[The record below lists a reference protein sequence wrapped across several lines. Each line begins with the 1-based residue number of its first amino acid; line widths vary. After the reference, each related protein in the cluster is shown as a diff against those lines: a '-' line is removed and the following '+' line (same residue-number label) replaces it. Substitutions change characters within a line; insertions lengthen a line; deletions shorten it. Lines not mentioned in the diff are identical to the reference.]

1 MVTVLI
7 LIVGIA
13 LILQA
18 IVGLTY
24 LISSIWEN
32 EKRASSF
39 AALQFA
45 GMLALFLFFLWL
57 ISIGFFEKGYGIALL
72 VLAIVLGAAAAG
84 ILLRKAGLN
93 PKALEG
99 AKGLIQGEVKRFDER
114 MQVFARNRSLHPGS
128 EQYEAF
134 YREHPEMEAFDKER
148 RERGGPM
155 GPPGVIDRPHGA
167 ANVAGALASLNM
179 PLYLSTPE
187 KVTPEAHFFM
197 KGNKVDLSPEEATE
211 RIKGY
216 ILNLGAVLV
225 GVAEI
230 NSLWIYSH
238 RGEIFNENWEDWGKD
253 IHLSHT
259 HAVVF
264 AEEMD
269 FRLIAPAPHT
279 PTLMESMKNYA
290 KGAYIAAQ
298 AASFIANLGYSATA
312 NHLRHYDGLMV
323 PLAVDA
329 GLGELSR
336 MGYLITKE
344 YGPRVRLSAV
354 TTDLPLIPDKPV
366 DIGVKDFC
374 NFCKKCAVCCP
385 SKSIP
390 REEPSVANGTL
401 RWKINA
407 ETCFGYWGKVGTDC
421 NVCMK
426 VCPWS
431 HARTFPHKVIVELIT
446 RNWLSRRI
454 FSIMDDV
461 FYGRKPKP
469 HPGPHW
475 SRYSKG

>member
-1 MVTVLI
+1 MGV
-7 LIVGIA
+7 A
-13 LILQA
+13 LVLQA

-32 EKRASSF
+32 EKRASVF

-45 GMLALFLFFLWL
+45 GMLVLFLFFIWL
-57 ISIGFFEKGYGIALL
+57 VSIDFFERAYGIALL
-72 VLAIVLGAAAAG
+72 ILVLVLGAAAAV
-84 ILLRKAGLN
+84 ILLRKAGVN
-93 PKALEG
+93 PKALKG
-99 AKGLIQGEVKRFDER
+99 TKGLIRGEVKRFDER
-114 MQVFARNRSLHPGS
+114 AHVFARNRALRPGS
-128 EQYEAF
+128 EQYEVF
-134 YREHPEMEAFDKER
+134 YREHPEMEAYDKER

-155 GPPGVIDRPHGA
+155 GPTGVIDRPHGK
-167 ANVAGALASLNM
+167 ANVAGALASLNI

-187 KVTPEAHFFM
+187 KVTPSAHFALDG
-197 KGNKVDLSPEEATE
+197 KKVEISPEEATE

-216 ILNLGAVLV
+216 ILNLGAVMV

-230 NSLWIYSH
+230 NPSWIYSH
-238 RGEIFNENWEDWGKD
+238 RGEIFHENWEDWGEE
-253 IHLSHT
+253 IHLPHT
-259 HAVVF
+259 YAVVF

-298 AASFIANLGYSATA
+298 SASFIANLGYSATA

-344 YGPRVRLSAV
+344 FGPRIRLSAV
-354 TTDLPLIPDKPV
+354 TTDLTLIPDKPV
-366 DIGVKDFC
+366 DIGVEDFC
-374 NFCKKCAVCCP
+374 KFCKKCAVCCP
-385 SKSIP
+385 SQSIP
-390 REEPSVANGTL
+390 MEDQTVVNGTR

-454 FSIMDDV
+454 FSIMDDI
-461 FYGRKPKP
+461 FYGKKPKP
-469 HPGPHW
+469 HAAPHW
-475 SRYSKG
+475 ARYKKG